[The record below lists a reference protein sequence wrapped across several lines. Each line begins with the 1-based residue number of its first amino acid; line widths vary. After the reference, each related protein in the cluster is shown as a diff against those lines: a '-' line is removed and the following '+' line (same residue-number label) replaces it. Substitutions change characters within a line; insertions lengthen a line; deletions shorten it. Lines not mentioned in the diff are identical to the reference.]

1 MIEPLTF
8 AESIEKRA
16 DGEEIEAIV
25 IEDDDSW
32 DSEEGEEGEEG
43 ERAIPAALLGVPLSW
58 GVARPLLD
66 YRYDGGYGAQDC
78 HNIWAYTAT
87 RVLFV
92 HEYDGA
98 TWITSVFRH
107 PGGMYVGKPHQ
118 GGCLAYLE
126 ADYGV
131 DYECS
136 CGQSASVKDGD
147 A

>member
-1 MIEPLTF
+1 MTEPLTF
-8 AESIEKRA
+8 AESIEECA
-16 DGEEIEAIV
+16 NGEEIEAIV
-25 IEDDDSW
+25 IEDNDSW
-32 DSEEGEEGEEG
+32 YGEEV
-43 ERAIPAALLGVPLSW
+43 ERAIPGALLAVPLSW
-58 GVARPLLD
+58 GAARPLLD
-66 YRYDGGYGAQDC
+66 YRYDGCYGAQDC

-136 CGQSASVKDGD
+136 CGQSARLKEDD